1 MTKLYLIC
9 GFLGAGKTTYSQK
22 LVKSKNTLHLNPDEW
37 CMKLFSKEEYEQNW
51 SDCFSKTIDF
61 LWIKIKEAAKSN
73 QDVIL
78 DMGFWTKESR
88 DEARKQALELGLEP
102 EVHYV
107 YAPDEVLKERI
118 SHRTGV
124 IAENNL
130 RQFDS
135 VKKSFEPPKPDEPHV
150 LVNNF

>member
-9 GFLGAGKTTYSQK
+9 GFLGAGKTTYSRALAAK
-22 LVKSKNTLHLNPDEW
+22 ENAIHLNPDEW
-37 CMKLFSKEEYEQNW
+37 CMKLFSKKAYEQNW
-51 SDCFSKTIDF
+51 SECFSQTIDR
-61 LWIKIKEAAKSN
+61 LWQEIKDAALCN
-73 QDVIL
+73 QDVIF

-88 DEARKQALELGLEP
+88 DEARKRALELGLES

-135 VKKSFEPPKPDEPHV
+135 VKQSFEPPQPDEPHI